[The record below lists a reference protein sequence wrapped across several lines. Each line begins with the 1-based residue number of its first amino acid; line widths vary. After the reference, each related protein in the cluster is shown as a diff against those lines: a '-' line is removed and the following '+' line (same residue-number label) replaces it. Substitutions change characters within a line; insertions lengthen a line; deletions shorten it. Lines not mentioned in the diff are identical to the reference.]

1 MKFERLAESGGET
14 PVLPK
19 VTIVIPFYNCAYV
32 HHAIESALNQS
43 YPHIEIIVVDD
54 GSTKHVKKIRPYL
67 SRIHYLGKANGG
79 TASAL
84 NHGIRMATGEYIAW
98 LSSDDIFYRDKINN
112 QMNFMLRRNALLSFS
127 SFDLIDRKNRV
138 TQRAVGIG
146 FSTVLD
152 FYRFFFNG
160 NPINGCTVIA
170 NKQLFAQ
177 VGMFDEALPY
187 THDLDLWYR
196 AMIMGYEFH
205 YLNQALI
212 GYRWHSQMGTVKYRQ
227 AIDLEV
233 AETNARFRPQMAQLI
248 DRLSAVG
255 VT

>member
-1 MKFERLAESGGET
+1 
-14 PVLPK
+14 VLPK
-19 VTIVIPFYNCAYV
+19 VTIVIPFYNCTYV
-32 HHAIESALNQS
+32 NHAIESALNQS
-43 YPHIEIIVVDD
+43 YPCIEIIVVDD

-67 SRIHYLGKANGG
+67 SRIHYVGKANGG

-84 NHGIRMATGEYIAW
+84 NHGIRMASGEYIAW
-98 LSSDDIFYRDKINN
+98 LSSDDIFYRDKIGN
-112 QMNFMLRRNALLSFS
+112 QMDFMLRRNALLSFS
-127 SFDLIDRKNRV
+127 SFDLIDSKNRV
-138 TQRAVGIG
+138 TQRAAGIG
-146 FSTVLD
+146 FSNVLD

-177 VGMFDEALPY
+177 VGMFDETLPY

-196 AMIMGYEFH
+196 AMIMGLEFH

-212 GYRWHSQMGTVKYRQ
+212 GYRWHNQMGTVKHRK

-248 DRLSAVG
+248 DRFSVSG